1 MTKNKTNRSDGKGKW
16 RLIHGVL
23 IYAGIQAATFG
34 LEAIV
39 RRARSNTQEDTKK
52 YYGQQKQPIFAPPA
66 WAFAPAWT
74 INNALCLYG
83 LLRVLNMPEEKS
95 GRNEFI
101 NLQVASWADF
111 VLFSSASFG
120 LRSNYNSAVL
130 TNLYLGLT
138 LASLYI
144 ALKKLKDEK
153 TALSLSTLII
163 WLGLASPLS
172 LTIAAWNGDE
182 FYDSAPIAEPPAG
195 WLKK

>member
-1 MTKNKTNRSDGKGKW
+1 MEKINPGGKGKW
-16 RLIHGVL
+16 RWYHGVL

-34 LEAIV
+34 LDAIV
-39 RRARSNTQEDTKK
+39 RKTRNTQSEDIKQFYKK
-52 YYGQQKQPIFAPPA
+52 QKQPVFAPPA

-83 LLRVLNMPEEKS
+83 LLRVLNMPEETS

-111 VLFSSASFG
+111 ILFSAASFG

-130 TNLYLGLT
+130 TNLYLAFT
-138 LASLYI
+138 LASFYI
-144 ALKKLKDEK
+144 AIKKLKDEK
-153 TALSLSTLII
+153 TAVSLSTLII
-163 WLGLASPLS
+163 WLGIASPLS

-182 FYDSAPIAEPPAG
+182 FYRSKPFTEPPPG
-195 WLKK
+195 WSKQQTR